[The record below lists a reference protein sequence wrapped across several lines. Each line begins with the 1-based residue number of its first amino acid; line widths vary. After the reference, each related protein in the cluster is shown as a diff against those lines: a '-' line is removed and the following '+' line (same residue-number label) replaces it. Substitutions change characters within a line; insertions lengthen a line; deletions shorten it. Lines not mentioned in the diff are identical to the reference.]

1 MISPEAEE
9 IFEILRDCGA
19 CAVGTAVAG
28 PVDRSVAYRF
38 DSWLASGHN
47 AGMAYMSNW
56 REIRMDPR
64 LLLEEARSVI
74 CTAFAYPSSSG
85 PIASYALGE
94 DYHVILRKVLD
105 EAVER
110 MRGRYGG
117 EYRICVDS
125 APILERYWAEKCGV
139 GYRGCNGL
147 IIVPGIGS
155 RVFLAEIVTTLSLP
169 ATAPL
174 EDSCCADCR
183 GCQERCQKRCQ
194 RYCPA
199 GALQADG
206 TVDARRCL
214 SYLTIEHRGEWDD
227 TGAEAMATP
236 AGRATLYGCDICQR
250 VCPHNSDTEA
260 SMRDVEI
267 RDVEIRPEFSPREEI
282 ASLTKERISE
292 MTQEEFSRLFRNSP
306 IKRTKLAG
314 LRRNALN
321 STHDD

>member
-28 PVDRSVAYRF
+28 PVERHVAEGF
-38 DSWLASGHN
+38 DTWLASGHN
-47 AGMAYMSNW
+47 AGMSYMSNW
-56 REIRMDPR
+56 RDIRMDPR
-64 LLLEEARSVI
+64 LLLEGARSVI

-94 DYHVILRKVLD
+94 DYHTVLRKVL
-105 EAVER
+105 EGAVER
-110 MRGRYGG
+110 MRTRYGG

-125 APILERYWAEKCGV
+125 APILERYWAEKCGI

-155 RVFLAEIVTTLSLP
+155 RVFLAEIVTTLPLP
-169 ATAPL
+169 ATPPL
-174 EDSCCADCR
+174 ENSCDSDCL
-183 GCQERCQKRCQ
+183 RCQ
-194 RYCPA
+194 RGCPA
-199 GALQADG
+199 GALQGDG

-227 TGAEAMATP
+227 TGAAAMATP

-250 VCPHNSDTEA
+250 VCPRNSDAEA
-260 SMRDVEI
+260 SGLSAER
-267 RDVEIRPEFSPREEI
+267 IRPEFEPRSEVT
-282 ASLTKERISE
+282 ALTAQMVAE
-292 MTQEEFSRLFRNSP
+292 MTQEEFSWIFRGSP
-306 IKRTKLAG
+306 IKRAKLAG
-314 LRRNALN
+314 LRRNAMNRKSSKLQ
-321 STHDD
+321 

>member
-1 MISPEAEE
+1 M
-9 IFEILRDCGA
+9 RGCGA

-28 PVDRSVAYRF
+28 PVEQRVADNF
-38 DSWLASGHN
+38 ESWLASGHN
-47 AGMAYMSNW
+47 GGMGYMSNW

-64 LLLEEARSVI
+64 LLLEGARSVI

-94 DYHVILRKVLD
+94 DYHVVLRKVL
-105 EAVER
+105 EYAVER
-110 MRGRYGG
+110 MRAVYGG

-139 GYRGCNGL
+139 GFRGCNGL

-169 ATAPL
+169 ATPPL
-174 EDSCCADCR
+174 EYSCCADCR
-183 GCQERCQKRCQ
+183 RCQQ
-194 RYCPA
+194 SCPA

-214 SYLTIEHRGEWDD
+214 SYLTIEHRGEWDE
-227 TGAEAMATP
+227 TGAAAMATP

-250 VCPHNSDTEA
+250 VCPRNSDAEA
-260 SMRDVEI
+260 SGLSAEK
-267 RDVEIRPEFSPREEI
+267 IRPEFEPRSEVT
-282 ASLTKERISE
+282 ALTAQMVAE
-292 MTQEEFSRLFRNSP
+292 MTQEEFSWIFRGSP
-306 IKRTKLAG
+306 IKRAKLAG
-314 LRRNALN
+314 LRRNAMNRKSSKLQ
-321 STHDD
+321 

>member
-28 PVDRSVAYRF
+28 PVERHVAEGF
-38 DSWLASGHN
+38 DTWLASGHN
-47 AGMAYMSNW
+47 AGMSYMSNW
-56 REIRMDPR
+56 RDIRMDPR
-64 LLLEEARSVI
+64 LLLEGARSVI

-94 DYHVILRKVLD
+94 DYHTVLRKVL
-105 EAVER
+105 EGAVER
-110 MRGRYGG
+110 MRTRYGG

-125 APILERYWAEKCGV
+125 APILERYWAEKCGI

-155 RVFLAEIVTTLSLP
+155 RVFLAEIVTTLPLP

-174 EDSCCADCR
+174 EEKCDADCL
-183 GCQERCQKRCQ
+183 RCQ
-194 RYCPA
+194 RGCPA
-199 GALQADG
+199 GALQGDG

-227 TGAEAMATP
+227 TGAAAMATP

-260 SMRDVEI
+260 SRRDVGL
-267 RDVEIRPEFSPREEI
+267 RPEFSPREEI
-282 ASLTKERISE
+282 AALTKEQVTV

>member
-1 MISPEAEE
+1 MHSLDTEE
-9 IFEILRDCGA
+9 IYKILRGCGA

-28 PVDRSVAYRF
+28 SVEQSMADRF
-38 DSWLASGHN
+38 DSWLDSGHN

-64 LLLEEARSVI
+64 LLLEGARSVI

-94 DYHVILRKVLD
+94 DYHVVLRKVL
-105 EAVER
+105 EYAVER
-110 MRGRYGG
+110 MRAVYGG

-139 GYRGCNGL
+139 GFRGCNGL
-147 IIVPGIGS
+147 IIVPGVGS
-155 RVFLAEIVTTLSLP
+155 RVFLAEIVTTLSLS

-174 EDSCCADCR
+174 EASCGADCR
-183 GCQERCQKRCQ
+183 RCQQ
-194 RYCPA
+194 SCPA

-214 SYLTIEHRGEWDD
+214 SYLTIEHRGEWDE
-227 TGAEAMATP
+227 TGAAAMATP

-250 VCPHNSDTEA
+250 VCPHNSDAEA
-260 SMRDVEI
+260 SGLSAEK
-267 RDVEIRPEFSPREEI
+267 IRPEFEPRSEVT
-282 ASLTKERISE
+282 ALTAQMVAE
-292 MTQEEFSRLFRNSP
+292 MTQKEFSWIFRGSP
-306 IKRTKLAG
+306 IKRAKLAG
-314 LRRNALN
+314 LRRNAMNRKSSKLQ
-321 STHDD
+321 